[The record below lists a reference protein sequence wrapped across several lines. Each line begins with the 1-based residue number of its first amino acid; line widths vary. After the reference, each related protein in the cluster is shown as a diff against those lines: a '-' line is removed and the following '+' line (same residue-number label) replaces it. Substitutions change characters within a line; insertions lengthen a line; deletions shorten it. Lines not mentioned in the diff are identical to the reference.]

1 LYSAPHNEVKEHCAT
16 HKYMGLA
23 PNTGGLRNG
32 SLIFWKLAPPNLI
45 PGLVRLPTDSLK
57 GVCEQHLSQNS
68 DLIGQPGRNCS
79 LVKGCEQGNIPGPMG
94 TISPH
99 EPVIKIEIGTG
110 K

>member
-1 LYSAPHNEVKEHCAT
+1 
-16 HKYMGLA
+16 MGLA

-32 SLIFWKLAPPNLI
+32 SLSFWKLAPPNLI

-57 GVCEQHLSQNS
+57 AVCEQHLSQNS
-68 DLIGQPGRNCS
+68 DLIGRPGRAYN
-79 LVKGCEQGNIPGPMG
+79 LAKRFEQGNVTGPMG

-99 EPVIKIEIGTG
+99 VPVIKIEIGTG

>member
-1 LYSAPHNEVKEHCAT
+1 
-16 HKYMGLA
+16 MRLA
-23 PNTGGLRNG
+23 PNTGVLRNG

-45 PGLVRLPTDSLK
+45 PGLVRLPTDGLK
-57 GVCEQHLSQNS
+57 AVCEQHLSQNS
-68 DLIGQPGRNCS
+68 DLIGQPGRTDIPA
-79 LVKGCEQGNIPGPMG
+79 KRIEQANVTGPMG

>member
-1 LYSAPHNEVKEHCAT
+1 
-16 HKYMGLA
+16 MGLA

-32 SLIFWKLAPPNLI
+32 SLSFWKLAPPNLI

-57 GVCEQHLSQNS
+57 AVCEQHLSQNS
-68 DLIGQPGRNCS
+68 DLIGRPGGNCG
-79 LVKGCEQGNIPGPMG
+79 LVSGLEQGNIPGPMG
-94 TISPH
+94 TILPH

>member
-1 LYSAPHNEVKEHCAT
+1 V
-16 HKYMGLA
+16 
-23 PNTGGLRNG
+23 LRNG

-45 PGLVRLPTDSLK
+45 PGLVRLPTDGLK
-57 GVCEQHLSQNS
+57 AACEQHLSQNS
-68 DLIGQPGRNCS
+68 DLIGAPGPNDSRAN
-79 LVKGCEQGNIPGPMG
+79 GFEQENIPGPMG